1 MDLKI
6 NHLASLSFFRTFD
19 SSLAARHWS
28 NIHKTFKRHLSTFLQ
43 DMQNLIKAPI
53 SSQGEIS
60 SSCLLFRSSTEQ
72 AQHTYSNAPKRPV
85 ERNTLLLSDLFEK
98 KGRREKNQI
107 SYINKFGTE
116 STCPTFGL
124 IEKKNILSRPSRK
137 FHHLDNIKFSI
148 NNIALLKQEFV
159 SCFSFNSVSSSNP
172 HKLYARTNKF
182 IF

>member
-1 MDLKI
+1 MRLSQSANSEEGKKSSWVAVDLKI

-72 AQHTYSNAPKRPV
+72 AQHTHSNAPKRPV

-124 IEKKNILSRPSRK
+124 IEKKT
-137 FHHLDNIKFSI
+137 
-148 NNIALLKQEFV
+148 
-159 SCFSFNSVSSSNP
+159 SCQGLRESFI
-172 HKLYARTNKF
+172 TW
-182 IF
+182 II